1 MKRRREHAADQ
12 AADLPCGVTAE
23 TAPTTDVPA
32 ADVLS
37 VDPEDLLAVEDDDD
51 PARQAAESLQRRL
64 GDLELRNELAHAGFT
79 GPVWERFA
87 NELARYGH
95 AVMMAWLWTNE
106 IFVQCQA
113 RNCSPGPAPPS
124 WTYEDRMSLAN
135 DTVTHAIGKFR
146 DRALIAGK
154 WNIAGGASLKT
165 YFIGACVY
173 AFPNYY
179 RKWRTEQHR
188 HQLLH
193 RDGLPIDVTVPTE
206 SADPADLAL
215 KAIRMWEQFDQI
227 PHDRTK
233 TAVLLHAMGYTN
245 NEIAELLQT
254 TSGAVKEMLRRQRQ
268 RGERTADDGESN
280 A

>member
-12 AADLPCGVTAE
+12 AADLPCGTTAE
-23 TAPTTDVPA
+23 TAPTTDMPA
-32 ADVLS
+32 ADVVA

-64 GDLELRNELAHAGFT
+64 GDLELRDQLTGAEFR

-95 AVMMAWLWTNE
+95 AVMMAWLWTGE

-113 RNCSPGPAPPS
+113 RNCSPGPGPPS
-124 WTYEDRMSLAN
+124 WTYDDRMSLAN
-135 DTVTHAIGKFR
+135 DTVAHAIGKFR

-154 WNIAGGASLKT
+154 WSVTGGASLKT

-173 AFPNYY
+173 AFPNFY
-179 RKWRTEQHR
+179 RKWCTEQQRHR
-188 HQLLH
+188 RLHQ
-193 RDGLPIDVTVPTE
+193 DGLPLTLMVPTE
-206 SADPADLAL
+206 SDDPAAL
-215 KAIRMWEQFDQI
+215 VLDAIRLWSQFDHLPDEKI
-227 PHDRTK
+227 K
-233 TAVLLHAMGYTN
+233 TAILLEAMGYTHD
-245 NEIAELLQT
+245 EIGELLHK

-268 RGERTADDGESN
+268 RGARTADEGGSDG
-280 A
+280 